1 MGTSAPTPH
10 EIENLLTTS
19 QASAEFDI
27 PARTLQGAAR
37 RGVITSRR
45 VGKTFLLDRTSV
57 AIYART
63 HTSRGRYARKDIA

>member
-1 MGTSAPTPH
+1 MGTSTPPPH
-10 EIENLLTTS
+10 EVDNLLTTS
-19 QASAEFDI
+19 QASAEYGI

-37 RGVITSRR
+37 RGVISSRR
-45 VGKTFLLDRTSV
+45 VGKTFLLDRASV